1 MPVGNQASVQQ
12 VSNVLTNLAIQ
23 WRELTQTTIQQWS
36 FINKLGLTGLE
47 NLGGTGA
54 GFSSAANPAN
64 PGGVS
69 DAQYVLTLIDYLATC
84 AQVFQGT
91 QGQAVAG
98 QTAADFNFQDAT
110 TVLWAGE

>member
-1 MPVGNQASVQQ
+1 MSVGTQATVQQ
-12 VSNVLTNLAIQ
+12 VNSVLTNLAIQ
-23 WRELTQTTIQQWS
+23 WRELVQTTIEQWA
-36 FINKLGLTGLE
+36 FLNKLGLTGLE

-69 DAQYVLTLIDYLATC
+69 DAQYVLTLIDYLATP

-91 QGQAVAG
+91 QGQAPAG
-98 QTAADFNFQDAT
+98 QAAADFNFQDAT
-110 TVLWAGE
+110 TVLWAGQ